1 MTELRKG
8 MTRDLDLA
16 RLVPDTQHEYL
27 RAVRQL
33 AAYYRVSLDQLTQR
47 DVEDFLM
54 PEQAFPPSHPGAF
67 PVQAPERAPETWA

>member
-16 RLVPDTQHEYL
+16 RLVPDTQREYL

-33 AAYYRVSLDQLTQR
+33 AAY
-47 DVEDFLM
+47 
-54 PEQAFPPSHPGAF
+54 
-67 PVQAPERAPETWA
+67 